1 MEIYHPRDE
10 ELLREMR
17 RVRRSD
23 RRKRLALGL
32 SILLLLTI
40 AAGLF
45 IFHRYYQLAVM
56 QGAGMGDTLPSGSL
70 VLIRKTEA
78 RETYAP
84 GDIILYSKRI
94 AEPVEIAV
102 LNQKGKPRDYCRYV
116 LYRDKGETRQ
126 YYSTA
131 DGQASWKTD
140 QATADIFE
148 TDLSGTL
155 RMETEALPN
164 GEYFLKEVE
173 ASYGQSLLE
182 EPIPF
187 TVNNPVLTQMKRII
201 ATPGERVTLGATE
214 TRVEGKPINR
224 AYTSGRTQDA
234 SAAGRRVIVARDS
247 YFVQGDQLSLSV
259 DSRDTA
265 YDTISGEDVIGR
277 ADFVLWPARSFGALG
292 GVRVTMDES
301 GQEEEP

>member
-23 RRKRLALGL
+23 RRKRIALGL
-32 SILLLLTI
+32 AILLLLTI

-45 IFHRYYQLAVM
+45 LFHRYYQLAVM
-56 QGAGMGDTLPSGSL
+56 QGPAMGDTLPSGSL
-70 VLIRKTEA
+70 VLIRKADAGEA
-78 RETYAP
+78 YAP
-84 GDIILYSKRI
+84 GDIILYTKRI
-94 AEPVEIAV
+94 DEPVEIAI

-140 QATADIFE
+140 ESTADVFE

-155 RMETEALPN
+155 RMETEQLPN
-164 GEYFLKEVE
+164 GDYFLKEVE
-173 ASYGQSLLE
+173 ASYGQALME

-187 TVNNPVLTQMKRII
+187 SVKNPVLTQMKRVI

-224 AYTSGRTQDA
+224 IHTSGRTSDA
-234 SAAGRRVIVARDS
+234 AATGRRVIVARDA

-259 DSRDTA
+259 DSRDA
-265 YDTISGEDVIGR
+265 DYDTIPGGDVVGR
-277 ADFVLWPARSFGALG
+277 ADFVLWPVRSFGPLG
-292 GVRVTMDES
+292 GIRVTTDEG

>member
-292 GVRVTMDES
+292 GVRVTTDES